1 MKKFELKEK
10 VFKDLSK
17 TADKLGLPCYVVG
30 GYVRD
35 LILGR
40 PNDDIDIVV
49 VGSGIKMAEAFAEEI
64 GSKNI
69 TTYKNFGT
77 AKVDYHGLEVEFV
90 GARKES
96 YTRGSRKPIVED
108 GTLEDDQVRRD
119 FTINAMAICL
129 NSSSFGTLV
138 DPFNGVEDI
147 ERKLIITPTDP
158 KITFSDDPL
167 RMLRCIRFAVK
178 LGFEIHESTLEAIH
192 NNCARLEIISPERIT
207 GELDK
212 ILMSPDPCRGIRLL
226 HTTGLLHYILP
237 EVEALNMCDDEPGRH
252 KDNFEH
258 TLDVLR
264 GVSEKNGG
272 LWLRYAALLHD
283 IGKEPTKK
291 YDPLTDT
298 WTFYDHEHVG
308 ARMVGDIFKR
318 LKLPLGDREMKYVQK
333 LVDMHMRP
341 SMCSCAEI
349 TDSAVRRLL
358 FDAGPDIDDLL
369 LLCRSDL
376 STKNQ
381 VKKEKILRHFDI
393 LEIMIEDLKKR
404 DQVRLFQPVIKG
416 DEIMEMFGLAPGK
429 MVGILKQYIK
439 DLVLDGEVENE
450 REVLKEKLIWKAKEL
465 GVLKKN

>member
-1 MKKFELKEK
+1 M
-10 VFKDLSK
+10 
-17 TADKLGLPCYVVG
+17 
-30 GYVRD
+30 
-35 LILGR
+35 
-40 PNDDIDIVV
+40 
-49 VGSGIKMAEAFAEEI
+49 
-64 GSKNI
+64 
-69 TTYKNFGT
+69 
-77 AKVDYHGLEVEFV
+77 
-90 GARKES
+90 
-96 YTRGSRKPIVED
+96 
-108 GTLEDDQVRRD
+108 
-119 FTINAMAICL
+119 
-129 NSSSFGTLV
+129 
-138 DPFNGVEDI
+138 
-147 ERKLIITPTDP
+147 
-158 KITFSDDPL
+158 
-167 RMLRCIRFAVK
+167 
-178 LGFEIHESTLEAIH
+178 
-192 NNCARLEIISPERIT
+192 
-207 GELDK
+207 
-212 ILMSPDPCRGIRLL
+212 
-226 HTTGLLHYILP
+226 
-237 EVEALNMCDDEPGRH
+237 
-252 KDNFEH
+252 
-258 TLDVLR
+258 
-264 GVSEKNGG
+264 
-272 LWLRYAALLHD
+272 
-283 IGKEPTKK
+283 

-465 GVLKKN
+465 GVL